1 MATRKRPRAA
11 KDTVGQE
18 AARLRR
24 GAPGKRFIGER
35 AGQSREAK
43 RQEIDRVVRMA
54 EEHRREEL
62 GQASVTGI
70 LVELFV
76 DSLRLASSLILA
88 PYRILEAVRRGRK
101 AEA

>member
-1 MATRKRPRAA
+1 MATRNRPRAA

-35 AGQSREAK
+35 AAQSREAK
-43 RQEIDRVVRMA
+43 RQELDRVVRMA
-54 EEHRREEL
+54 EERHREEL
-62 GQASVTGI
+62 REASVTGI

-76 DSLRLASSLILA
+76 DSLRLASSLLTA
-88 PYRILEAVRRGRK
+88 PFRILEALRRGRR
-101 AEA
+101 AEG